1 MLPFLCSS
9 VASKVLSFPMKRIP
23 GTNTVSHRKA
33 IIERY
38 RNINKLKDGSSTLP
52 LHDYS
57 DAQYYVEIAIGT
69 PEQTFNVCPDTGSSN
84 LWVPSSSCKSMACW
98 LHNRYSASKSS
109 TYTADGREVAI
120 EYGSGSCEGYAS
132 ADIVNIGGIS
142 ANMTFAEMTTEGSI
156 SFVAA
161 KFDGILGLAFQNISI
176 QGIPPPLQVFYEKG
190 LIDKYMVSFKLGELG
205 EDGEMTIGGYNP
217 DAFEGEITWF
227 NVAQELWWY
236 FDMDDI
242 LINGVSSGAC
252 KNATQDKCQAILD
265 TGTSMIIGP
274 VELMNIVMKDIT
286 IDAMCKNLDQNPTIT
301 FVIGGHNFD
310 MTPEDYVLKLD
321 AGTGT
326 YECMP
331 GMMGMDLVPFYILGD
346 TFLRKYYSIYDMNIG
361 GGKPRLGL
369 ALAKK

>member
-9 VASKVLSFPMKRIP
+9 VASKVLTFPMKRIP
-23 GTNTVSHRKA
+23 GTNTVDHKKA

-38 RNINKLKDGSSTLP
+38 RNLNKIRDGSANLP

-57 DAQYYVEIAIGT
+57 DAQYYTEITIGT
-69 PEQTFNVCPDTGSSN
+69 PAQSFKVCPDTGSSN
-84 LWVPSSSCKSMACW
+84 LWVPSSTCKSMACW
-98 LHNRYSASKSS
+98 LHSRYNAKKSS
-109 TYTADGREVAI
+109 TYTPDGREVDL
-120 EYGSGSCEGYAS
+120 EYGSGSCKGYAS
-132 ADIVNIGGIS
+132 ADMVDIGGIS

-161 KFDGILGLAFQNISI
+161 KFDGILGLAFQNISVDL
-176 QGIPPPLQVFYEKG
+176 IPPPLQVLYENKQ
-190 LIDKYMVSFKLGELG
+190 IDNYTVAFKLGELG

-217 DAFEGEITWF
+217 NAFEGEITWF
-227 NVAQELWWY
+227 NVSKQLWWY

-242 LINGVSSGAC
+242 LVNGVSSGQC
-252 KNATQDKCQAILD
+252 KNATSPNCGAILD

-274 VELMNIVMKDIT
+274 VANMDVIMKDIT
-286 IDAMCKNLDQNPTIT
+286 IDAACKNLDKNPTIT
-301 FVIGGHNFD
+301 FVINGHNFD
-310 MTPEDYVLKLD
+310 MKPEDYVLKMD

-331 GMMGMDLVPFYILGD
+331 GMMGADIVPFYILGD
-346 TFLRKYYSIYDMNIG
+346 TFLRKYYSIYDMNRG
-361 GGKPRLGL
+361 YGAPRLGL